1 MFPIHLDLFGG
12 LNTFYEGIYF
22 SIGVAFAFLITF
34 RQAGKMG
41 VDKDALS
48 VLLLVALASGLIG
61 ASLFQQL
68 FYKDVSSFA
77 EVFTT
82 WSKGLSITGAVVIGP
97 LLTYLYCKFK
107 KLPYWKLFAL
117 VVPGIILAQ
126 GVGRLGCFMNGD
138 AHGTASELPWAMSFP
153 RYGHIVPGFEELKDN
168 RYQSDA
174 WKYSVRNGLVQQDDQ
189 RSARVHPSQLYE
201 FLADLL
207 LFFVLIWLLQKVR
220 LKAWEE
226 KIVPFT
232 YIGGYA
238 IIRFLIEF
246 TRADRDLTEGAAL
259 SQMQWVLLIV
269 FAISAMLVR
278 KFWNKSQPKPKSDR

>member
-1 MFPIHLDLFGG
+1 MFPIHLKLFGEF
-12 LNTFYEGIYF
+12 NTFYEGIYF
-22 SIGVAFAFLITF
+22 SLGVAFAFLITF
-34 RQAGKMG
+34 RNAGKMG
-41 VDKDALS
+41 VDRDMLS
-48 VLLLVALASGLIG
+48 LLLVVALGSGIIG

-68 FYKDVSSFA
+68 FYKDVSSFS
-77 EVFTT
+77 EIFTT

-97 LLTYLYCKFK
+97 VLTYLYCRYK

-153 RYGHIVPGFEELKDN
+153 RYGHTVPGFEELKDN

-174 WKYSVRNGLVQQDDQ
+174 WKYSMRNGLVQQDDQ
-189 RSARVHPSQLYE
+189 RSALLHPSQLYE

-220 LKAWEE
+220 LKAWNE
-226 KIVPFT
+226 KIVPFV

-238 IIRFLIEF
+238 VIRFLIEF
-246 TRADRDLTEGAAL
+246 TRADRDLAEGAAL
-259 SQMQWVLLIV
+259 SQMQWVLLV
-269 FAISAMLVR
+269 VLLVSAVLVVKFR
-278 KFWNKSQPKPKSDR
+278 KESLPQPKSDP

>member
-1 MFPIHLDLFGG
+1 MFPIHLKLFGEF
-12 LNTFYEGIYF
+12 NTFYEGIYF
-22 SIGVAFAFLITF
+22 ALGVAFAFLITF
-34 RQAGKMG
+34 RNAGKMG
-41 VDKDALS
+41 IDKDMLS
-48 VLLLVALASGLIG
+48 VLLVVALASGIIG
-61 ASLFQQL
+61 ANLFQQL
-68 FYKDVSSFA
+68 FYKDVSSFS
-77 EVFTT
+77 EIFTT
-82 WSKGLSITGAVVIGP
+82 WNKGLSITGAVVIGP
-97 LLTYLYCKFK
+97 VLTYLYCRYK

-138 AHGTASELPWAMSFP
+138 AHGTASDLPWAMSFP
-153 RYGHIVPGFEELKDN
+153 RYGHTIPGFEELPDS

-174 WKYSVRNGLVQQDDQ
+174 WKYSVRNGLVKQSDQ

-226 KIVPFT
+226 KIVPFA

-238 IIRFLIEF
+238 VIRFLIEF
-246 TRADRDLTEGAAL
+246 TRADRELAEGAAL

-269 FAISAMLVR
+269 FALSVMLVV
-278 KFWNKSQPKPKSDR
+278 KFRGKALPESKSDR

>member
-1 MFPIHLDLFGG
+1 MFPIHLKLFGEF
-12 LNTFYEGIYF
+12 NTFYEGIYF
-22 SIGVAFAFLITF
+22 ALGVAFAFLITF
-34 RQAGKMG
+34 RNAGKMG
-41 VDKDALS
+41 IDKDMLS
-48 VLLLVALASGLIG
+48 VLLVVALVSGLIG

-68 FYKDVSSFA
+68 FYKDVSSFS
-77 EVFTT
+77 EIFTT
-82 WSKGLSITGAVVIGP
+82 WTKGLSITGAVVIGP
-97 LLTYLYCKFK
+97 VLTYLYCRYK

-138 AHGTASELPWAMSFP
+138 AHGKASDLPWAMSFP
-153 RYGHIVPGFEELKDN
+153 RYGHTVPGFEELKDS
-168 RYQSDA
+168 RYESDA

-189 RSARVHPSQLYE
+189 RSALVHPSQLYE

-207 LFFVLIWLLQKVR
+207 LFFVLIWLLQRVR

-226 KIVPFT
+226 KIVPFV

-246 TRADRDLTEGAAL
+246 TRADRELAEGAAL

-269 FAISAMLVR
+269 FAVSTMLVV
-278 KFWNKSQPKPKSDR
+278 KFRGKSTAS